1 MIRAVILDDETKGS
15 SLLEH
20 KLNSL
25 NESLVVVKIFN
36 NPELALTEIKA
47 LEIDVLFLDVEM
59 PKLNGFQFLEKLG
72 SFDFEVIFVTAYNE
86 YALDA
91 LRANALDYLLKPVSP
106 DELET
111 AIWKLKT
118 KLAQKTLLQKN
129 SQSNTKP
136 TPGARLALPTAEGIY
151 FVKKIDIIKVV
162 AMSNYSIFHMVD
174 SSSKIIVSKT
184 LKEYEYC
191 LEEGNFL
198 RVNRSTIVNLD
209 FVVRYKKGDG
219 GTLELLDGSEVEVS
233 ASKKTLLMEKLIDQ

>member
-25 NESLVVVKIFN
+25 DESLSVVRFFS
-36 NPELALTEIKA
+36 NPELALAQIKG

-86 YALDA
+86 YALD
-91 LRANALDYLLKPVSP
+91 YLLKPVSP

-118 KLAQKTLLQKN
+118 KLTQKALLQKN
-129 SQSNTKP
+129 SHANTKYAAS
-136 TPGARLALPTAEGIY
+136 ARLALPTAEGIY

-162 AMSNYSIFHMVD
+162 A
-174 SSSKIIVSKT
+174 
-184 LKEYEYC
+184 
-191 LEEGNFL
+191 
-198 RVNRSTIVNLD
+198 
-209 FVVRYKKGDG
+209 
-219 GTLELLDGSEVEVS
+219 
-233 ASKKTLLMEKLIDQ
+233 